1 VYLIAKLIKK
11 LLLKR
16 LMVLEEMD
24 FLLKK
29 MMFDKAVLILKM
41 AKIFV

>member
-1 VYLIAKLIKK
+1 
-11 LLLKR
+11 
-16 LMVLEEMD
+16 MVLEEMD

>member
-16 LMVLEEMD
+16 FMVLEEMD